1 MKRKSILY
9 ILVFILLILLN
20 GYILLHRNEG
30 FKYYPLKTYSEIY
43 QVDSSFFIQNIFFTN
58 DSVQFTFS
66 MKPAAD
72 QYLLENKKIHVIGH
86 SITFPL
92 QENFHA
98 YTLTPANGGSK
109 NIIFHIDH
117 SKDKQQI
124 FTNEFLFS
132 NIPGPGIST
141 TPLHI
146 WEEGDRQYPANE
158 VVEGRK
164 LLNEKTNIAAA
175 LTDSARFMEIASL
188 ISGIHSNPSGTNV
201 QTMNTLSPYNQIV
214 ESLKGNA
221 QLDCGNFSQMLA
233 FLCTTEN
240 LPNRRITYRGPDGNW
255 RFGVHYMNEI
265 YWRENQ
271 TWILADALNNIY
283 CPHDSTKFF
292 NAVDLK
298 KVFEVN
304 GLAGKKVY
312 TFQNDSLLIKDY
324 NELSYWHKYYNTSN
338 ASIAFLYPGKE
349 MKNSALNEVL
359 QFYTFIHSEVW
370 YNDNKRNNWPLIIL
384 KLISFYALIFLV
396 IKLIFSGSWKWEF
409 RKKVNSIH
417 R

>member
-20 GYILLHRNEG
+20 GFILLHRNEG

-43 QVDSSFFIQNIFFTN
+43 QADSSFFIKNIFFTN

-66 MKPAAD
+66 MKPAAA
-72 QYLLENKKIHVIGH
+72 QYLLENKKVQVIGH

-92 QENFHA
+92 KENFHV
-98 YTLTPANGGSK
+98 YTLAPGNGGSK

-132 NIPGPGIST
+132 NVPGPGIST

-146 WEEGDRQYPANE
+146 WEEGDRQYPTKE
-158 VVEGRK
+158 VMEGRK
-164 LLNEKTNIAAA
+164 LLNEKTRIPAA
-175 LTDSARFMEIASL
+175 LTDSARFMQIASF
-188 ISGIHSNPSGTNV
+188 IAGIHSDSSGTSI
-201 QTMNTLSPYNQIV
+201 QTMNTFSPYNQIV
-214 ESLKGNA
+214 QSLKGSV

-233 FLCTTEN
+233 FLCDIEN

-265 YWRENQ
+265 YLREKQ

-283 CPHDSTKFF
+283 WPHDSLNTY
-292 NAVDLK
+292 NAVDIK
-298 KVFEVN
+298 KIFEVN
-304 GLAGKKVY
+304 GLAEKKVF
-312 TFQNDSLLIKDY
+312 TFQHDSLLVKDY
-324 NELSYWHKYYNTSN
+324 SELSYWHEYYNTSN
-338 ASIAFLYPGKE
+338 ASIAYLFRGKE
-349 MKNSALNEVL
+349 IKKSTLDNLV
-359 QFYTFIHSEVW
+359 QFYTFIHHEIW
-370 YNDNKRNNWPLIIL
+370 YNDNKQNNWALIIL
-384 KLISFYALIFLV
+384 KLISFYGLIFLV
-396 IKLIFSGSWKWEF
+396 IKWIFSGSWKWVQ
-409 RKKVNSIH
+409 RKKINSNH
-417 R
+417 G